1 VTGKRF
7 IVLCFPSSRCASA
20 IQIVRQLES
29 IAETQPKLPSGF
41 AEIVSDDFP
50 GTSCGMFLF
59 RANRRCRKDK
69 LTTGVTGYAAWES
82 HHYS

>member
-1 VTGKRF
+1 MCVSNPDRSPMGINRF
-7 IVLCFPSSRCASA
+7 NAAP
-20 IQIVRQLES
+20 
-29 IAETQPKLPSGF
+29 TPTGF

-82 HHYS
+82 RHYS

>member
-1 VTGKRF
+1 MHN
-7 IVLCFPSSRCASA
+7 
-20 IQIVRQLES
+20 
-29 IAETQPKLPSGF
+29 ETLPVITMCVCNPDRSPLWF

-59 RANRRCRKDK
+59 GANRRCRKDK